1 MTIQLALKRFR
12 IQIAPGTVTGWDT
25 LWETPWQCTCLL
37 LQYVVLWFW
46 PLWFGV
52 RKKYYLVEAKWLRS
66 SNLESL
72 SKQHLI
78 IPGNV
83 QILRNQ
89 WLDCC
94 HCSFQSWVCLAL
106 LLFVQGPSCF
116 YTFFLETQAQSSIA
130 LKNGRGLMK
139 HLRVFSGDKS
149 VAYLLSN

>member
-1 MTIQLALKRFR
+1 MTVQLAPKHFQ
-12 IQIAPGTVTGWDT
+12 IQIAPGTVSGWDT
-25 LWETPWQCTCLL
+25 LWEMPWPCTCLL
-37 LQYVVLWFW
+37 LQYVLWFW

-94 HCSFQSWVCLAL
+94 HCSFQSWICLAL
-106 LLFVQGPSCF
+106 LLFVRGPSCF
-116 YTFFLETQAQSSIA
+116 LYFLSWNTGTVFNSPK
-130 LKNGRGLMK
+130 KNGRGLIK

-149 VAYLLSN
+149 VAYLLLN